1 MRLKGDRVPGVLPR
15 AWYGRDT
22 VTVARELLGK
32 VLVVRSR
39 PELPLEDPRSGTT
52 AARIVETEA
61 YHGDDP
67 ASHSSR
73 GPTPR
78 CRVMFEE
85 PGAAYVYFVYGM
97 HEMLNFVTER
107 TGYPGAVLIR
117 AVEPLHGEELMARR
131 RGGLPRSQW
140 TNGPGRLCRAM
151 GVRLAHGGQALTG
164 PALFVADDGFIP
176 GPVMVSRRVG
186 IRVGVE
192 RPWRFFLKDDPFVSR
207 APQNAGARRLA

>member
-1 MRLKGDRVPGVLPR
+1 MRLKGERVRGTLPR
-15 AWYGRDT
+15 SWYGRGT
-22 VTVARELLGK
+22 VSVARDLLGK

-39 PELPLEDPRSGTT
+39 PEFPLEDARSETT

-97 HEMLNFVTER
+97 HYMLNFVTER
-107 TGYPGAVLIR
+107 AGYPGAVLIR
-117 AVEPLHGEELMARR
+117 AAEPLCGDELMARR
-131 RGGLPRSQW
+131 RGDLPRPQW

-151 GVRLAHGGQALTG
+151 GVRLEQGGQALTG
-164 PALFVADDGFIP
+164 PSLFVADDGFIP
-176 GPVMVSRRVG
+176 GPVMASRRVG

-192 RPWRFFLKDDPFVSR
+192 RPWRFFLQGSPFVSR
-207 APQNAGARRLA
+207 APENASARRLA